1 MKIAILSDIHGN
13 IWALKAVLADAK
25 RRAVERFINLGD
37 ILYGPL
43 KPGDTFELLQ
53 SIDAV
58 TIQGNQDRDIYQAT
72 AIRMEKNPTLAYVIN
87 DLGPGP
93 IDWLRSLP
101 QTQTLADEIFAC
113 HGSPRSDMVYLLED
127 VTQGFPVVKTE
138 EAIQKELDGFGFPVI
153 LCGHTHIPRVVQL
166 SSGALVINPGSVG
179 VPAYDDD
186 LPNYH
191 AMQNYSPLAS
201 YAIVEKGE
209 GGWRAELLKIP
220 YEHAL
225 AAEQAR
231 RQGRDDWAGWIATGR
246 ALEINK
252 YG

>member
-1 MKIAILSDIHGN
+1 MKIAVLSDIHGN
-13 IWALKAVLADAK
+13 IWALKSVLDDAK
-25 RRAVERFINLGD
+25 RRGVERFINLGD

-43 KPGDTFELLQ
+43 KPRETFELLQ
-53 SIDAV
+53 TINAV

-72 AIRMEKNPTLAYVIN
+72 STQIENNPTLAYVIN
-87 DLGPGP
+87 ELGFEPV
-93 IDWLRSLP
+93 DWLRSLP
-101 QTQTLADEIFAC
+101 KIQTLAGEIFAC

-127 VTQGFPVVKTE
+127 VTQGFPMVKSE
-138 EAIQKELDGFGFPVI
+138 EAIQKELDGFEFPVI

-166 SSGALVINPGSVG
+166 SSGSLVINPGSAG
-179 VPAYDDD
+179 LPAYDDD

-201 YAIVEKGE
+201 YAILEKTE
-209 GGWRAELLKIP
+209 CGWRVEMAHVP

-231 RQGRDDWAGWIATGR
+231 RQGRDDWARWIATGR
-246 ALEINK
+246 ASA
-252 YG
+252 

>member
-1 MKIAILSDIHGN
+1 MKIGALSDIHGN
-13 IWALKAVLADAK
+13 IWALKAVLDDAK
-25 RRAVERFINLGD
+25 RRGVERFINLGD

-43 KPGDTFELLQ
+43 KPRDTFELLQ
-53 SIDAV
+53 TVDAV

-72 AIRMEKNPTLAYVIN
+72 ATRMEKNPTLAYVID
-87 DLGPGP
+87 DLGSEPV
-93 IDWLRSLP
+93 DWLGSLP
-101 QTQTLADEIFAC
+101 KTRTLTDEIFAC

-127 VTQGFPVVKTE
+127 VTRGFPIVKAE
-138 EAIQKELDGFGFPVI
+138 EAIQKELDGVGSPII
-153 LCGHTHIPRVVQL
+153 LCGHTHISRVVQL
-166 SSGALVINPGSVG
+166 SSGSLVINPGSVG

-201 YAIVEKGE
+201 YAILEKRE
-209 GGWRAELLKIP
+209 GGWRVDLLKTP

-231 RQGRDDWAGWIATGR
+231 RQGRDDWARWIATGR
-246 ALEINK
+246 AAA
-252 YG
+252 